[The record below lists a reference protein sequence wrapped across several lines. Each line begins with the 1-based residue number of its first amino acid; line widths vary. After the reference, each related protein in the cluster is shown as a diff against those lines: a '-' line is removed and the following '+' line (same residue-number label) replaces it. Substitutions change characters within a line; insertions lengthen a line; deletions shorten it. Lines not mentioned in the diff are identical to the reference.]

1 MDLNIYPTL
10 PGFIVPLLYI
20 WGFSW
25 FLFCIGLVK
34 CTGFLSLSSSWAYL
48 KLLESFFIFF
58 SPSCLYSIWHLE
70 SLLLTVT
77 QNMIMFFLQIT
88 YARIECKGEVG
99 TNAKNKCSDFID
111 WKKNH
116 GYILL
121 LKTALLRQEVLLLI
135 YKQKRLY
142 VVTVMLQSE
151 SHFIK

>member
-1 MDLNIYPTL
+1 
-10 PGFIVPLLYI
+10 
-20 WGFSW
+20 
-25 FLFCIGLVK
+25 
-34 CTGFLSLSSSWAYL
+34 
-48 KLLESFFIFF
+48 
-58 SPSCLYSIWHLE
+58 
-70 SLLLTVT
+70 
-77 QNMIMFFLQIT
+77 MFFLQIT

-121 LKTALLRQEVLLLI
+121 LKTALLRQEEVLLLI

-142 VVTVMLQSE
+142 VVTVMLQPE